1 MLGRLITS
9 LKVDVQIAYLTWFSA
24 QSYVGKKH
32 FAAWAVMLFFLYI
45 GLRSRACTSHLNC
58 NTQNC
63 FKPKPKK
70 NSQDHSVQKCR
81 KEPVATRGEK
91 CSDCLK
97 RDFSLHLIVWEYR
110 ASFLHQS
117 QKKIEG
123 KAKIAFDT
131 QLKPP
136 PSLYSPLTPK
146 ITGLNIILP
155 ECFVLLISFRYPLA
169 FIAAK
174 LALGIQLP
182 DIKNSTTE
190 QTTAC
195 FEPSLDYIVTKVQFS
210 LYGYID
216 VAYLEEKTLW
226 KLLYLCLLPPY
237 HVSTG
242 SDLLNQTQT
251 IKFTG

>member
-1 MLGRLITS
+1 MRILHGSVHRVTSVRWQKNILRPERLCYFSCVLGSARAHVLAALIVTR
-9 LKVDVQIAYLTWFSA
+9 KIV
-24 QSYVGKKH
+24 
-32 FAAWAVMLFFLYI
+32 
-45 GLRSRACTSHLNC
+45 LN
-58 NTQNC
+58 QNQ
-63 FKPKPKK
+63 KK
-70 NSQDHSVQKCR
+70 NHKTIQYKHKCC

-91 CSDCLK
+91 CPDCLK

-123 KAKIAFDT
+123 KAKIAFDLNWNLL
-131 QLKPP
+131 QV
-136 PSLYSPLTPK
+136 LTPK
-146 ITGLNIILP
+146 IAGVNIIILP
-155 ECFVLLISFRYPLA
+155 ECFVLLISCRYPLA

-210 LYGYID
+210 LSGYID

-226 KLLYLCLLPPY
+226 KPLYLCLLPPY

-242 SDLLNQTQT
+242 SDMLNLTQT
-251 IKFTG
+251 MKFTG

>member
-1 MLGRLITS
+1 
-9 LKVDVQIAYLTWFSA
+9 
-24 QSYVGKKH
+24 
-32 FAAWAVMLFFLYI
+32 MLFFLSI

-70 NSQDHSVQKCR
+70 NHKTIQYKQKCC
-81 KEPVATRGEK
+81 KEPAATRGEK
-91 CSDCLK
+91 CPDCLK

-136 PSLYSPLTPK
+136 PSLDSPLTPK
-146 ITGLNIILP
+146 IAGVNIIILP
-155 ECFVLLISFRYPLA
+155 ECFVLLISCRYPLA

-226 KLLYLCLLPPY
+226 KPLYLCLLPPY

-251 IKFTG
+251 IKFIG

>member
-1 MLGRLITS
+1 MRILHGSVHRVTSVKNILRPERLCYFSCVLG
-9 LKVDVQIAYLTWFSA
+9 SA
-24 QSYVGKKH
+24 
-32 FAAWAVMLFFLYI
+32 
-45 GLRSRACTSHLNC
+45 RAHVL
-58 NTQNC
+58 
-63 FKPKPKK
+63 
-70 NSQDHSVQKCR
+70 
-81 KEPVATRGEK
+81 AT
-91 CSDCLK
+91 
-97 RDFSLHLIVWEYR
+97 LIVIR
-110 ASFLHQS
+110 KIFLNQNQKKITRPFSKNRNVAKS
-117 QKKIEG
+117 QRQLEVKNAQTAWSVILACIWLFESIGQVFYTNHRKKIEG

-136 PSLYSPLTPK
+136 PSLDFPLTPK
-146 ITGLNIILP
+146 IAGVNIIILP
-155 ECFVLLISFRYPLA
+155 ECFVLLISCRYPLA

-216 VAYLEEKTLW
+216 VAYLEEKTLR

>member
-1 MLGRLITS
+1 
-9 LKVDVQIAYLTWFSA
+9 
-24 QSYVGKKH
+24 
-32 FAAWAVMLFFLYI
+32 MLFFLSI

-70 NSQDHSVQKCR
+70 NHKTIQYKQKCC
-81 KEPVATRGEK
+81 KEPAATRGEK
-91 CSDCLK
+91 CPDCLK
-97 RDFSLHLIVWEYR
+97 RDFSLHLIVESIGQVFYTNHR
-110 ASFLHQS
+110 KKLKEKRKLHLTS
-117 QKKIEG
+117 TETSSKSLISLNPY
-123 KAKIAFDT
+123 IAGVN
-131 QLKPP
+131 
-136 PSLYSPLTPK
+136 
-146 ITGLNIILP
+146 IIILP
-155 ECFVLLISFRYPLA
+155 ECFVLLISCRYPLA

-216 VAYLEEKTLW
+216 VAYLEKKTL
-226 KLLYLCLLPPY
+226 
-237 HVSTG
+237 
-242 SDLLNQTQT
+242 
-251 IKFTG
+251 

>member
-1 MLGRLITS
+1 MRILHGSMHRVTSVRWQKNILRPERLCYFSCVLGSARAHVLAALIVTR
-9 LKVDVQIAYLTWFSA
+9 KIV
-24 QSYVGKKH
+24 
-32 FAAWAVMLFFLYI
+32 
-45 GLRSRACTSHLNC
+45 LN
-58 NTQNC
+58 QNQ
-63 FKPKPKK
+63 KK
-70 NSQDHSVQKCR
+70 NHKTIQYKQKCC

-123 KAKIAFDT
+123 KTKIAFDLNWNLL
-131 QLKPP
+131 Q
-136 PSLYSPLTPK
+136 SLISLNPK
-146 ITGLNIILP
+146 IAGVNIIILP
-155 ECFVLLISFRYPLA
+155 ECFVLLISCRYPLA

-216 VAYLEEKTLW
+216 VAYLEKKTLW

-237 HVSTG
+237 HGSTG